1 MITALLY
8 LLVGIVGIAIGFG
21 GRCIYAK
28 LKLTSA
34 EQRAKVLEE
43 NALKNADAKAK

>member
-1 MITALLY
+1 MVTTLLY

-21 GRCIYAK
+21 GLCIYAK

-34 EQRAKVLEE
+34 
-43 NALKNADAKAK
+43 